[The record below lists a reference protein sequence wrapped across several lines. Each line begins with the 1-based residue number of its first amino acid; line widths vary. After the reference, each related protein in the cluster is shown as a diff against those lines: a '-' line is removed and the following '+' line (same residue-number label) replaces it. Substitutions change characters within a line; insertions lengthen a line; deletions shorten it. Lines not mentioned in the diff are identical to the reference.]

1 MATEKEITNIL
12 KQQFNRIEKEA
23 VHYHNNPYLL
33 ENIHQYRVHLR
44 TLRSLLKFIKPLMD
58 EDSYEELNELLKKQG
73 QSLSSVR
80 DLDVFIEKINQTAR
94 IHSDLLD
101 NYADVF
107 QFLQE
112 ERLRVI
118 EMQASPEKLAVSREM
133 VAHVKER
140 LDDLS
145 LTLEETSS
153 SDFIEKRLDKDQAKL
168 KKEYD
173 KTADSAYEQ
182 IHETRKLAKHVRY
195 NADGYQKL
203 LPKKK
208 AKKIKKWAKKIQE
221 ELGAVTDAHVH
232 RELLKK
238 YKDEVEDDTLQE
250 AFRRLLTYSSN
261 KNQ

>member
-1 MATEKEITNIL
+1 MATEKEITSIL

-118 EMQASPEKLAVSREM
+118 EMQASPEKLAASRQL
-133 VAHVKER
+133 VAQVKER
-140 LDDLS
+140 LDHLS
-145 LTLEETSS
+145 LSLEETS
-153 SDFIEKRLDKDQAKL
+153 FVEKRLAKDQAKL
-168 KKEYD
+168 KKAYG
-173 KTADSAYEQ
+173 KMADSAYEQ

-195 NADGYQKL
+195 NADSYQKL

-232 RELLKK
+232 QELLKK
-238 YKDEVEDDTLQE
+238 YKDEVEDDALQE
-250 AFRRLLTYSSN
+250 AFRRLLAYPSN